1 MDVEPTPTERTPTDP
16 AAGVH
21 AIDPDIRRRLAG
33 IRLLCLDVDGVLTDG
48 SLYFTDAGTELKTF
62 SSQDG
67 HALKMLR
74 GTGVR
79 TAIITGRSSRLV
91 ARRARELDIDHLYQG
106 ARDKRVAFAGLLVKS
121 GLPAGAVAHMGDDI
135 PDLPILNHEGLGL
148 AAAPAN
154 LNPCIR
160 PFVHHVTAAAGGAGA
175 VRELCELLMRVQGSW
190 DAALG
195 AHL

>member
-1 MDVEPTPTERTPTDP
+1 M
-16 AAGVH
+16 
-21 AIDPDIRRRLAG
+21 
-33 IRLLCLDVDGVLTDG
+33 LTDG
-48 SLYFTDAGTELKTF
+48 ALYFTNAGEELKTF

-74 GTGVR
+74 GTGVQ

-91 ARRARELDIDHLYQG
+91 ARRARELEIDHLFQG
-106 ARDKRVAFAGLLVKS
+106 SRDKRVAFAALLART

-135 PDLPILNHEGLGL
+135 PDLPILNDQALGI
-148 AAAPAN
+148 AVAPAN

-160 PFVHHVTAAAGGAGA
+160 PFVHHVTRAAGGAGA
-175 VRELCELLMRVQGSW
+175 VRELCELIMRVQGSW

>member
-1 MDVEPTPTERTPTDP
+1 M
-16 AAGVH
+16 
-21 AIDPDIRRRLAG
+21 
-33 IRLLCLDVDGVLTDG
+33 LTDG
-48 SLYFTDAGTELKTF
+48 ALYFTNAGEELKTF

-74 GTGVR
+74 GTGVH

-91 ARRARELDIDHLYQG
+91 ARRARELEIDHLFQG
-106 ARDKRVAFAGLLVKS
+106 SRDKRVAFAALLART
-121 GLPAGAVAHMGDDI
+121 GLPASAVAHMGDDI
-135 PDLPILNHEGLGL
+135 PDLPILNHEALGI
-148 AAAPAN
+148 AVAPAN

-160 PFVHHVTAAAGGAGA
+160 PFVHHVTHAAGGAGA
-175 VRELCELLMRVQGSW
+175 VRELCELIMRVQGSW